1 MAGSSVSVVIY
12 DSRITAMN
20 YPGGDVY
27 KYFLHKARTTVAL
40 AKVLAPK
47 RTGELA
53 RSVRRE
59 APRSGRNHVTMR
71 VSARAKHAIFVI
83 KGTGQGNGGWIDV
96 DTTAEG
102 YFWIPKYPHSAK
114 RVKRFEDVRG
124 QEANNFLDDA
134 MQSALNEPYWRG
146 ARLTGNPFG

>member
-40 AKVLAPK
+40 AKMYAPK
-47 RTGELA
+47 RSGELA

-59 APRSGRNHVTMR
+59 SPRSGRNHVTMR

-83 KGTGQGNGGWIDV
+83 KGTGPWIDV
-96 DTTAEG
+96 DDTAEG
-102 YFWIPKYPHSAK
+102 YFWLPKYPRATK
-114 RVKRFEDVRG
+114 RVKYFSDVRG
-124 QEANNFLDDA
+124 QKANDFLSAA
-134 MQSALNEPYWRG
+134 MKAALNEPYFGG
-146 ARLTGNPFG
+146 ARLTTNPFG